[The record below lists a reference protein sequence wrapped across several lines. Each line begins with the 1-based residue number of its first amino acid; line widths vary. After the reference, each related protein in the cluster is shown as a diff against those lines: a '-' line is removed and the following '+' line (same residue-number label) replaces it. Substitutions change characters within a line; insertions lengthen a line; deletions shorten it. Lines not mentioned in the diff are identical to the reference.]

1 MVEPS
6 HLKICSSKWN
16 ISPGRGE
23 NEKNI
28 WNHHPVAYKS
38 ASQLKPLHPCYLT
51 TTPATLQKKKKNTQ
65 THGTHPLSKG
75 EIYWHPNV
83 PLQLATTWK
92 LFQTSNH
99 ASSKLFK
106 MIHVSG
112 NQRFWCS
119 NFFAKAISVV
129 WNLKHLDSNSQHQS
143 LQLSQFL
150 ARQSFSGHLSNV
162 PWHRPYEAYR

>member
-1 MVEPS
+1 MKHSVK
-6 HLKICSSKWN
+6 LRRNWN
-16 ISPGRGE
+16 KQSLFV
-23 NEKNI
+23 KSDLNI
-28 WNHHPVAYKS
+28 TQALTSLLPYNHS
-38 ASQLKPLHPCYLT
+38 CYT
-51 TTPATLQKKKKNTQ
+51 SEKKNTQ

-83 PLQLATTWK
+83 PLQLAITWK